1 MIKSYLIKL
10 SLSFYMLLAME
21 TNSYAYLDPGRG
33 SFILQMILAFLVS
46 ILVFFRSALYKI
58 KELIFKFL
66 NYFKKQKKN

>member
-1 MIKSYLIKL
+1 MKKLIL
-10 SLSFYMLLAME
+10 IIFTNLLLTSPA
-21 TNSYAYLDPGRG
+21 YAYLDPGSG